1 MSKTWRFVGN
11 THTQSLA
18 GPDQAESPAPP
29 RGKVAVA
36 GPPFVVIIMALRCRC
51 PSPLRIERG
60 HLNRPAEQPRKTRYQ
75 AHKNT
80 HATPADATHHRQK
93 PTAAYAPEMIIRRW
107 WRGLA
112 HPHTQA
118 TPTSRRLGLLRGQSS
133 SCFVSLHRWPLP
145 ITVTEIHREIACNA
159 RYRIGPWGKG
169 RGPSSCGATQQ
180 VGTVG
185 V

>member
-1 MSKTWRFVGN
+1 MRVMDNSRNSRHATDVQNMAVCGQH
-11 THTQSLA
+11 THTRSLA

-29 RGKVAVA
+29 RKKVAVA

-60 HLNRPAEQPRKTRYQ
+60 HLNRPAEQPRKTRCQ
-75 AHKNT
+75 AYKHT

-112 HPHTQA
+112 HPHTSHADQ
-118 TPTSRRLGLLRGQSS
+118 P
-133 SCFVSLHRWPLP
+133 
-145 ITVTEIHREIACNA
+145 
-159 RYRIGPWGKG
+159 
-169 RGPSSCGATQQ
+169 PSGSTTRA
-180 VGTVG
+180 V
-185 V
+185 